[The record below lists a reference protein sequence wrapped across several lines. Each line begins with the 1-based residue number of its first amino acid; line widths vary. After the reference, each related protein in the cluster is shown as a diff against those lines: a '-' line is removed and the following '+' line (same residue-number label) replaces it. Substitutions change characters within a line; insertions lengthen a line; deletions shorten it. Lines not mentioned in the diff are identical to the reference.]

1 MSLDTRRPILPDP
14 ETPAYKD
21 ETRAYIPIPKSEGSE
36 LTSLNPTNPRSS
48 AKKVTYSEYLYS
60 RSRCRQSVGRLIDSY
75 PCMISMTILTIYTLF
90 ADDIRNLATM
100 KKHDDIWFA
109 FATLCLACFLLE
121 LVLSCITKR
130 GYLWSFYFWLDL
142 VATISLIP
150 DIGWIW
156 YPIVGVDDSSSGGDA
171 TKIHNVGKAARA
183 GTRTSRVIRIVR
195 LIRLIR
201 LVKLYKSAQQV
212 IKAKQAEESVNSDDS
227 KPFEES
233 NIGKILT
240 SLTIK
245 RVIVLVLILLLIL
258 PLFDTDFYLEPFRSW
273 DFGLEQ
279 MKNFY
284 NKSGFDVVRQ
294 EFIVYHEDSTYPII
308 YLAYDDK
315 NSNEFKWESNTHHGD
330 LRFNEKHYAET
341 DYNLVAVFDLRAETQ
356 LSALLNILRTIFV
369 CVVLTLGA
377 VYFTK
382 DSTDLVIT
390 PIEKM
395 MNKVQKIS
403 KNPMKASE
411 VRFND
416 IYEMVNSSKKPRYG
430 LCFCHKT
437 ELITTEY
444 ETAVLE
450 DTIIKIGVLLALG
463 FGEAGSSIIATSMQ
477 EVGDFI
483 LNMQGNRCMAI
494 FGFCDIRNFTDAT
507 EVLREGVMVFVN
519 EIAQIVHGIV
529 DKYQGAANKNIG
541 DAFLLVWKLDD
552 SDIDYEDS
560 EGLLKEDSFKVR
572 YLADCALF
580 SFVKIIAKI
589 NRCPSILK
597 YRQHD
602 KLNERLPGYQVKM
615 GFGLHMGWAIEGA
628 IGSEYKIDAS
638 YLSPNVNLASR
649 LEAATKQFGVPILMS
664 GNLFDCLS
672 EPVKSYCRHID
683 AVTVKGSEKP
693 ISLYTIDLDYSN
705 LPPKSSR
712 RLSTE
717 GRGKLR
723 KFKAQV
729 SKGNIKSHL
738 LFEKSKVFQLMRQGL
753 SLEFLYNFEKAV
765 SAYINGN
772 WREAKE
778 YVHLALIYVPN
789 DGPSETLLSVLASE
803 DFQAPPGWSGYRVLT
818 EK

>member
-1 MSLDTRRPILPDP
+1 MSIYTRRSIVPDP

-21 ETRAYIPIPKSEGSE
+21 DTRAYIPIPKSEGSE
-36 LTSLNPTNPRSS
+36 FTSFNPMSPRSS
-48 AKKVTYSEYLYS
+48 SKKVTYSEYLYS
-60 RSRCRQSVGRLIDSY
+60 RSRCKQAVGRFLDSY
-75 PCMISMTILTIYTLF
+75 HCMIFMTILTIYTLF
-90 ADDIRNLATM
+90 AEDIRNLATM
-100 KKHDDIWFA
+100 KKDDNIWFA
-109 FATLCLACFLLE
+109 LATLCLACFLLE
-121 LVLSCITKR
+121 LLLSCITKR

-142 VATISLIP
+142 FATVSLIP

-156 YPIVGVDDSSSGGDA
+156 YPIIGVDDNDSGGAA
-171 TKIHNVGKAARA
+171 TKVHNVGKAARA

-201 LVKLYKSAQQV
+201 LVKLYKSAQQA
-212 IKAKQAEESVNSDDS
+212 INAKEAEESVSSDDA

-233 NIGKILT
+233 NIGKKLT
-240 SLTIK
+240 GLTIK
-245 RVIVLVLILLLIL
+245 RVIVLVLVLLLIL
-258 PLFDTDFYLEPFRSW
+258 PLFDTDFYLDPYRSW
-273 DFGLEQ
+273 DFGLEE

-294 EFIVYHEDSTYPII
+294 EFIVYHEDSTYPLI

-315 NSNEFKWESNTHHGD
+315 NSNEFKWEADTHHED
-330 LRFNEKHYAET
+330 LRFNEKYYAET
-341 DYNLVAVFDLRAETQ
+341 DYNLVAVFDIRAETQ
-356 LSALLNILRTIFV
+356 LSALLNILRTLFV
-369 CVVLTLGA
+369 SVVLSLGA
-377 VYFTK
+377 IYFTK
-382 DSTDLVIT
+382 DSTDLVII

-411 VRFND
+411 VRLND
-416 IYEMVNSSKKPRYG
+416 IHDMVNSSKKSRCS
-430 LCFCHKT
+430 LCLCTKSEHN
-437 ELITTEY
+437 TTEY
-444 ETAVLE
+444 ETTVLE

-477 EVGDFI
+477 EVGDFK

-541 DAFLLVWKLDD
+541 DAFLLVWKFDEN
-552 SDIDYEDS
+552 DIDYKDP
-560 EGLLKEDSFKVR
+560 EGAIKKSSFKTR

-615 GFGLHMGWAIEGA
+615 GFGLHLGWAIEGA

-638 YLSPNVNLASR
+638 YLSPNVNMASR

-664 GNLFDCLS
+664 GSLYDSLS

-683 AVTVKGSEKP
+683 TVTVKGSEKP
-693 ISLYTIDLDYSN
+693 ISLYTIDLDYSS

-712 RLSTE
+712 RLSTA
-717 GRGKLR
+717 GNKRLR
-723 KFKAQV
+723 KFKTQM
-729 SKGNIKSHL
+729 SKGNIESYL
-738 LFEKSKVFQLMRQGL
+738 LFEESKVFKLMRKGL

-772 WREAKE
+772 WCEAKE
-778 YVHLALIYVPN
+778 YIHQALIYVPN
-789 DGPSETLLSVLASE
+789 DGPSETLLGVLASE